1 MIQNEFHLS
10 DQIYRALFE
19 QTNDGVFFIDLDLKI
34 VAVNQK
40 GADML
45 GYEISELA
53 SKSVN
58 EIVALEECDQ
68 PNSSAFPEAGQGPFY
83 ERIYRRKDGSTFPV
97 EISMSFVFSPG
108 ESRPYIQSIVRDI
121 TERKRWDEKLRESE
135 ARNRAIVEAFPDLVV
150 RLEEDGTILD
160 IHAGENHPLFF
171 EKGKAIGKTMPDIWP
186 RLDARELKSSL
197 QSLKQSNAPQ
207 LFEAI
212 FSEAGHTYEVRLSSI
227 GGGEVLALVR
237 DISDRARLERM
248 KTDFI
253 NRASHELRT
262 PVTTAKLMAEL
273 IQEGGEEEEL
283 REYWHILVSELDRQK
298 KLIDR
303 LLMAGRLE
311 DNKLLLETNPIELLP
326 IIHESIESLGPI
338 AREKNIKV
346 ELDVVDPPLP
356 PILGDIHGLEQ
367 VFINLINN
375 AIKFSPAGTTVF
387 VSAQAHD
394 GKVLASVKDQG
405 MGIPKDELPYLFR
418 RFFRA
423 RNVTVAEIPGSGVGL
438 YLIKA
443 IVEEV
448 GGTLHVESE
457 EGQGSRFTVA
467 LNQPQAV
474 QNQAPA

>member
-1 MIQNEFHLS
+1 MQKEFRLS

-19 QTNDGVFFIDLDLKI
+19 QTHDGVFIIDLTLKI
-34 VAVNQK
+34 VAVNPQ
-40 GADML
+40 GANML
-45 GYEISELA
+45 GYEVAELIG
-53 SKSVN
+53 KSVN
-58 EIVALEECDQ
+58 DVVALEERLEQD
-68 PNSSAFPEAGQGPFY
+68 NSNAFPDAGQGPFY

-97 EISMSFVFSPG
+97 EISMSFVFSAG
-108 ESRPYIQSIVRDI
+108 QAKPYIQSIVRDI
-121 TERKRWDEKLRESE
+121 TERKRWEERLRDSE
-135 ARNRAIVEAFPDLVV
+135 ARNRAIVEAFPDLVI
-150 RLEEDGTILD
+150 RLQEDGQILE
-160 IHAGENHPLFF
+160 ISAGENHPLYFKN
-171 EKGKAIGKTMPDIWP
+171 ENVIGKTMPEIWP
-186 RLDARELKSSL
+186 RLDDKELRSSL

-207 LFEAI
+207 VFEAI
-212 FSEAGHTYEVRLSSI
+212 FSEAGNTYEVRLSSI

-273 IQEGGEEEEL
+273 IQEGGDQEEIDEF
-283 REYWHILVSELDRQK
+283 WHILVSELDRQK

-311 DNKLLLETNPIELLP
+311 ENKLLIETNPIELIP
-326 IIHESIESLGPI
+326 IIEESIESLGPI
-338 AREKNIKV
+338 AREKNIQV
-346 ELDVVDPPLP
+346 SLDVIDPPLP
-356 PILGDIHGLEQ
+356 LILGDLHGLEQ

-375 AIKFSPAGTTVF
+375 AIKFSPRETTISVT
-387 VSAQAHD
+387 ARQHD
-394 GKVLASVKDQG
+394 GKVLASVQDHG

-448 GGTLHVESE
+448 GGTLHVDTE
-457 EGQGSRFTVA
+457 EGKGSTFTVA
-467 LNQPQAV
+467 LHQAKEAQAQPTK
-474 QNQAPA
+474 